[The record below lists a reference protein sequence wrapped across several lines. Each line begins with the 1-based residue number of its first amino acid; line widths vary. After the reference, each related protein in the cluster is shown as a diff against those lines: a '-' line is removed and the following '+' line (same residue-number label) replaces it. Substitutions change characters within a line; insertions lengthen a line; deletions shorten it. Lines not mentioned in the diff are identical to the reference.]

1 MTEPTTII
9 CLIFIVAG
17 AFMFL
22 RLVADAR
29 SRAASGLRARRQAEK
44 LLREMQQRELERSA
58 PVVTSDPA

>member
-1 MTEPTTII
+1 MNEPTTII
-9 CLIFIVAG
+9 GLVFIAAG

-29 SRAASGLRARRQAEK
+29 SRAASELRARRQAEK
-44 LLREMQQRELERSA
+44 QLREMQQRELERRA